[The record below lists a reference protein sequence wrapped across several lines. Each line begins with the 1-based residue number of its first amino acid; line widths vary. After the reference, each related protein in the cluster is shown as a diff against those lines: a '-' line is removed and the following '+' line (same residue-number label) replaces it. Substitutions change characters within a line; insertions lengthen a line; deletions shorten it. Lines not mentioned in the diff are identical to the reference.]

1 LGAVSV
7 KQETRA
13 IVAKTKPFNRAQLN
27 ATESVESIARGSRA
41 DWADLLDWRLSEQS
55 TVPIYQQVAHF
66 VRDNITSG
74 LIPPGSR
81 LPSSRHL
88 AGQLKVSRNTI
99 ITAYSQLLADG
110 YIVGQIGSGTFVA
123 PDAVDGVAP
132 PALGHAKPA
141 RAETGGLS
149 ERGKRYQDVD
159 LSQFVLENVPF
170 NTGIVRVDG
179 WTSAQWRRIASRKLA
194 IDPTQLGYFDPVGDL
209 SLRGEIARYVAIARG
224 VRCSPEQIVVVA
236 GAQQA
241 IDLTIKVLL
250 EPGASVWIE
259 DPGYP
264 LSGLALSSAGVELC
278 PVRVDEDG
286 ICVADG
292 IARWPKAKAA
302 FVTPS
307 HQYPLGVA
315 LSLSR
320 RAELLDWA
328 VRTKAWIVEDDYDAE
343 FRYGGAPLPALQALD
358 AVGRVIYIGTFSKVL
373 FPGIR
378 YGYIVVPLAL
388 VPAFAAA
395 RFLSDRQPSSFFGGV
410 LAEFIGR
417 GYFVSHIRRMR
428 NEYRRARD
436 ILVDRLSRDFSD
448 WVDVASPNQGMHL
461 IAYLRDG
468 ISDVSVASA
477 ARDAGI
483 VVRPISR
490 LYRREPPRSGLMLG
504 FAGFDEHRM
513 RSAAARL
520 KIVLEN
526 ATGESRVSRR
536 FYIVRR

>member
-1 LGAVSV
+1 LGEIDPKA
-7 KQETRA
+7 KFRHRA
-13 IVAKTKPFNRAQLN
+13 YLRALPPREPVARMT
-27 ATESVESIARGSRA
+27 RA

-66 VRDNITSG
+66 VRDKIMSG
-74 LIPPGSR
+74 LIPAGSR

-88 AGQLKVSRNTI
+88 AERLKVSRNTI

-123 PDAVDGVAP
+123 PDAADRVEP
-132 PALGHAKPA
+132 NILGGQVTA
-141 RAETGGLS
+141 RPEVGGLP
-149 ERGKRYQDVD
+149 ETGKRYRDVD
-159 LSQFVLENVPF
+159 LTQFVLENVPF

-194 IDPTQLGYFDPVGDL
+194 IDPTQLGYLDPAGDL
-209 SLRGEIARYVAIARG
+209 SLRREIARYVAIARG
-224 VRCSPEQIVVVA
+224 VRCAPEQIIVVA

-250 EPGASVWIE
+250 ERGTSAWIE

-264 LSGLALSSAGVELC
+264 LCALALSTAGIELC
-278 PVRVDEDG
+278 PVPVDDEG
-286 ICVADG
+286 ICVSEG

-320 RAELLDWA
+320 RAELLEWA
-328 VRTKAWIVEDDYDAE
+328 AHNRTWIVEDDYDAE

-373 FPGIR
+373 FPGLR
-378 YGYIVVPLAL
+378 YGYMVVPHPL
-388 VPAFAAA
+388 VDAFTAA
-395 RFLSDRQPSSFFGGV
+395 RFLSDRQPSRFFGGV
-410 LAEFIGR
+410 LEEFIGR

-436 ILVDRLSRDFSD
+436 ILVNQLSRDLSD
-448 WVDVASPNQGMHL
+448 LVDVATPNQGMHL
-461 IAYLRDG
+461 IAYLRSDL
-468 ISDVSVASA
+468 SDVSVAA
-477 ARDAGI
+477 MARNEGI

-513 RSAAARL
+513 RSAGARL
-520 KIVLEN
+520 KILLQRL
-526 ATGESRVSRR
+526 SDRR
-536 FYIVRR
+536 TLARPNV